1 MRLIKNRDTAHISH
15 KESPTEES
23 RQTLHLRNR
32 ALTTAKA
39 MAKVKWLELKLNK
52 IESINEDP
60 LGAWKSIK
68 EINAGFSG
76 PHEKAAVM
84 KMRNE
89 YGTFAKTEADNSK
102 VLFDHIHK
110 VVNRKELSA
119 FNPPILFQE
128 IDSRPTN
135 NALDGPPTST
145 EIKAALRK
153 MQYEKIPDKNGI
165 PTEAFKN
172 LKRAP
177 LLAFKKLIALFWQK
191 DQFNPV
197 DGQQIKLSILPKQ
210 GNLANQNK
218 WHGIALGDIAAKCI
232 SSIITSRLT
241 EYLSQF

>member
-1 MRLIKNRDTAHISH
+1 MECGPYVRLSNAIEEAARSVAMSNGRRKRPPWFEMLKKNKIMRLIKNRDTAHISH

-135 NALDGPPTST
+135 NALDSG
-145 EIKAALRK
+145 KCNMRK
-153 MQYEKIPDKNGI
+153 SQTRTGYP
-165 PTEAFKN
+165 
-172 LKRAP
+172 
-177 LLAFKKLIALFWQK
+177 QK
-191 DQFNPV
+191 P
-197 DGQQIKLSILPKQ
+197 SR
-210 GNLANQNK
+210 
-218 WHGIALGDIAAKCI
+218 
-232 SSIITSRLT
+232 TSREPPYWRSRNSLLCSGKKTSSTPLT
-241 EYLSQF
+241 DNRSS